1 MRILFTGCVESS
13 FRLLEKLIQEGKD
26 VAGVITKRKSAFN
39 DDFHDLYPL
48 CEKHGIPCH
57 YTGMKEKICSFS
69 PVIIYSKTAGVPFP
83 GSLENIRALAMVRGS
98 SALCR
103 YAEAFYI
110 ERMTGQRTVRGEGD
124 SEKYCDYT
132 CTQRV
137 KRAER

>member
-1 MRILFTGCVESS
+1 
-13 FRLLEKLIQEGKD
+13 
-26 VAGVITKRKSAFN
+26 
-39 DDFHDLYPL
+39 
-48 CEKHGIPCH
+48 
-57 YTGMKEKICSFS
+57 
-69 PVIIYSKTAGVPFP
+69 
-83 GSLENIRALAMVRGS
+83 MVRGS

-110 ERMTGQRTVRGEGD
+110 ERMNEQRTVRGEGD